1 MILKEMMGLR
11 LTSELKKKIAEYMK
25 HRRFTDRDKGRAIR
39 ELLELGLKT
48 WRNKK

>member
-1 MILKEMMGLR
+1 MILKEMIGFR
-11 LTSELKKKIAEYMK
+11 LTPELKNKIDEYIK
-25 HRRFTDRDKGRAIR
+25 HRRFTCRDKGRAIR